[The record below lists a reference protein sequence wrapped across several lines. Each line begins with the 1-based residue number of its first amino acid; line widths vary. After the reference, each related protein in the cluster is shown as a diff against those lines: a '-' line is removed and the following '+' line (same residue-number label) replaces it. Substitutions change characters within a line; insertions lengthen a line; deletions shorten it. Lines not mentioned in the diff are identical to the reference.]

1 MDSTGI
7 LPKFRVNR
15 PLTEW
20 ERDKHLK
27 QKKRLDVKLIA
38 QLSVIRMNS
47 RWLESVDR
55 NYGTRGFIT
64 MFSLVLVAFCLY
76 ATFSLLWLVVGGS
89 VPNENSLWPV
99 IFTSSAVFFLM
110 ALGFLWITHKEVFR
124 YTHYPLLFDRAHRK
138 VHVFR
143 FDGSVLSVAWDD
155 VYFTLGRGTS
165 PANMMNWDVRGMVLD
180 ADRSTVRETFAL
192 AIVTGSEENALGHW
206 EFIRRYME
214 EGPQSMIEAVRF
226 CMPIWDKKE
235 TSAFARER
243 TFANQSQEKGGAWL
257 LLAPFSF
264 LQSLGRMLAMATS
277 KIPRWPPEVA
287 AIMTTDPQDPNNRD
301 ASINPPDLQ

>member
-15 PLTEW
+15 PLTAR
-20 ERDKHLK
+20 EREKHLQ
-27 QKKRLDVKLIA
+27 QKKRLDVKLIS
-38 QLSVIRMNS
+38 QLCVIRMNS

-64 MFSLVLVAFCLY
+64 MLSLVLAAFSLY
-76 ATFSLLWLVVGGS
+76 AMFMLLWLVIGGS

-99 IFTSSAVFFLM
+99 IFTCSAVSFLM
-110 ALGFLWITHKEVFR
+110 ALTFLWITRKEVFR
-124 YTHYPLLFDRAHRK
+124 YTHYPLLFDRVHRM

-143 FDGSVLSVAWDD
+143 FDGSVLSVPWDD
-155 VYFTLGRGTS
+155 VYFTLGRGAS
-165 PANMMNWDVRGMVLD
+165 LANMTNWDVRGMVLD
-180 ADRSTVRETFAL
+180 ADGSTVRETFAL

-214 EGPQSMIEAVRF
+214 EGAPAVVDAVPF
-226 CMPIWDKKE
+226 CMPIWNKKE
-235 TSAFARER
+235 TGAFSRER
-243 TFANQSQEKGGAWL
+243 TFANQAQARGGLWL
-257 LLAPFSF
+257 MMAPFSF
-264 LQSLGRMLAMATS
+264 LESLGRSLAMATS
-277 KIPRWPPEVA
+277 QIPQWPPEVA
-287 AIMTTDPQDPNNRD
+287 AVMTTDPQDPYNRD